1 MQPAI
6 WIRIKSRRLLR
17 RHPRIAT
24 ALRASFFFVAA
35 FSAAY
40 GFVTGARSKVAGYNP
55 QAFAIGSSFLFACA
69 CVALAL
75 MNMRARWLK
84 RQLRKIAAHNDMLA
98 DRNWELKE
106 AEERARTLFEAQGDL
121 IVVRNAER

>member
-6 WIRIKSRRLLR
+6 WIRIRLRRLLR

-24 ALRASFFFVAA
+24 AIRATFFFIAA

-40 GFVTGARSKVAGYNP
+40 GFVTGARSKVAGYDP

-69 CVALAL
+69 CVALA
-75 MNMRARWLK
+75 MMSMRGRWLK
-84 RQLRKIAAHNDMLA
+84 RQMRKIAAHNDLLV
-98 DRNWELKE
+98 DRNW
-106 AEERARTLFEAQGDL
+106 
-121 IVVRNAER
+121 